1 METRLD
7 NESYDSL
14 VEDEIKFW
22 SRELVKSISKGIPIN
37 LDYSN
42 SHLFK
47 GLGKS
52 NDIYFHPEVYK
63 EMYDKSFLLDKSTV
77 RDGKA
82 LDLVCGPGWLA
93 RELNK
98 RGMDVEGLE
107 LNPFIVDVANLYS
120 SKRKNN
126 NKFTLKYSVSDLN
139 KAVFEKEKYDV
150 ICADSGLHHVSK
162 IDRLFRQISKAL
174 KPGGRFVFR
183 EHIDRDF
190 PTSIL
195 NIITLPLVFMAG
207 YKNYLKVAKKARSL
221 IKETIYMV
229 FNRGETM
236 EWGSAFEDVGASEIV
251 SCAKKYFNVKIERY
265 SFTIFTPV
273 RLIADSNLELDK
285 KIQWINF
292 FMKIDRNLNQN
303 GFHGECVEFLLTK
316 R

>member
-1 METRLD
+1 MGTNSND
-7 NESYDSL
+7 NSYDSL

-22 SRELVKSISKGIPIN
+22 SKELIKSIRKGIPIN

-47 GLGKS
+47 ESEKS
-52 NDIYFHPEVYK
+52 NDIYFHPEIYK
-63 EMYDKSFLLDKSTV
+63 AMYDKSFLLDKSTV
-77 RDGKA
+77 EGGKA

-107 LNPFIVDVANLYS
+107 LNPFLVDVANLYS
-120 SKRKNN
+120 KNRKN
-126 NKFTLKYSVSDLN
+126 KEFSLKYSVSDLN
-139 KAVFEKEKYDV
+139 KAVLEKEKYEV

-190 PTSIL
+190 PISVL
-195 NIITLPLVFMAG
+195 NIISLPLVFMAG
-207 YKNYLKVAKKARSL
+207 YKNYWKVAKKARSL
-221 IKETIYMV
+221 IKETLYMV
-229 FNRGETM
+229 FNRGEKM

-251 SCAKKYFNVKIERY
+251 SCAKKYFDVKIERY
-265 SFTIFTPV
+265 SFSIFTPV
-273 RLIADSNLELDK
+273 RIIADSNLEFNK
-285 KIQWINF
+285 KIQWINY
-292 FMKIDRNLNQN
+292 FMNIDRKLNQN
-303 GFHGECVEFLLTK
+303 GFHGECVEFLLIK